1 MKKNNLLFFLV
12 ALALLIATLSYATT
26 DGQVPEPARPMPY
39 TDFLSFGN
47 TAQMTVTTAQ
57 QIATGGYIIINNE
70 SGGDLRVGTDSA
82 VLTNGFLVPATAVIG
97 FRLWHNQP
105 LYIGCST
112 TCDISYIK
120 GN

>member
-1 MKKNNLLFFLV
+1 MNKHNILFFLI
-12 ALALLIATLSYATT
+12 AISLLLTTLSYATT
-26 DGQVPEPARPMPY
+26 DGQIPEPARPMPY
-39 TDFLSFGN
+39 TDFLSLN
-47 TAQMTVTTAQ
+47 STAQMTITTAQ

-82 VLTNGFLVPATAVIG
+82 VLANGFLVPATAVIA
-97 FRLWHNQP
+97 FRLWRNQP